1 MEERRRH
8 RRYEVRGLAG
18 TLAGRH
24 PFAVLTLSR
33 GGVLA
38 ASAFEPPVGHVFDV
52 ELSLAGEL
60 FRSSARIVFAGEDRG
75 APRSHRYRFG
85 LAFTVESEE
94 DALLLDGFIRRELEA
109 TAETESA

>member
-8 RRYEVRGLAG
+8 RRFEVKGLIG

-24 PFAVLTLSR
+24 GFTVLTISR
-33 GGVLA
+33 GGMLA
-38 ASAFEPPVGHVFDV
+38 ASSFEPPVGHVFDV
-52 ELSLAGEL
+52 DLPLAAEV
-60 FRSSARIVFAGEDRG
+60 FRSSARVVFVGEDRG

-94 DALLLDGFIRRELEA
+94 DSRILDGFIRRELEA
-109 TAETESA
+109 RIETESA